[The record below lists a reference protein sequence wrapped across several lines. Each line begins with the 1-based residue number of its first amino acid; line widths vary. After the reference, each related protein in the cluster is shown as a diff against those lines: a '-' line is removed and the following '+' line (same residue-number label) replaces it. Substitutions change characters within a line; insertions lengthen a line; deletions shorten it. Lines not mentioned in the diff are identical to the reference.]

1 MLISRSPFY
10 QNEYAKQIKELQ
22 AQENSGKG
30 YAKVFVKGSFDSISY
45 QLMAELKI
53 GAVLGI
59 KNLTVPIPQ
68 QPTASTCT
76 LNNGIHFVTTPE
88 YRLGRESRIDQE
100 FELYVAFAVRTF
112 AVTDPRLGL
121 SIVN

>member
-1 MLISRSPFY
+1 MVSFRLGYLSPILLISFY

-22 AQENSGKG
+22 AQANSGKG
-30 YAKVFVKGSFDSISY
+30 YAKVFVKGPFVSFPRWI
-45 QLMAELKI
+45 MAKLSTV
-53 GAVLGI
+53 AVLGV

-88 YRLGRESRIDQE
+88 YRLGRDSRIDQE
-100 FELYVAFAVRTF
+100 FELCVV
-112 AVTDPRLGL
+112 
-121 SIVN
+121 